1 MRDWKRAIES
11 EIDGWR
17 PRVALESVCVSV
29 LQTGKIQLALQKQ
42 NVPQYASKHG
52 HARGACACVCAC
64 ACACA
69 RARVRVCVCLRDCMI
84 GR

>member
-52 HARGACACVCAC
+52 HARGACACVCVRVR
-64 ACACA
+64 A
-69 RARVRVCVCLRDCMI
+69 RARVCVCVCACVI
-84 GR
+84 A